1 MFKKII
7 VSSLL
12 CLGILSLTGCQNKDI
27 SDSAEISGNIALT
40 QQDTALRLNKIATN
54 VTSSE
59 SGFSSQII
67 KMIQSTTTVTDTDY
81 QSLSLK
87 LESALKTIDS
97 SLTNIDDFTCPPTMT
112 EKRDTVRTAIESYKN
127 ALIYIQS
134 ACNEK
139 DTNKLK
145 AGYETYISAI
155 NSITAAT
162 SALN

>member
-1 MFKKII
+1 M
-7 VSSLL
+7 LN
-12 CLGILSLTGCQNKDI
+12 LSGCQNNEV
-27 SDSAEISGNIALT
+27 SDSAEVSGNIALT

-67 KMIQSTTTVTDTDY
+67 KMIQSTTTVTDSDY
-81 QSLSLK
+81 QSLNLK

-97 SLTNIDDFTCPPTMT
+97 SLKNIDEFTCPPTMT

-134 ACNEK
+134 ACDEK
-139 DTNKLK
+139 DIGKMK
-145 AGYETYISAI
+145 VGYETYISAI